1 MNSFTNILVKFFGV
15 VARSQTYLNLLYLF
29 LAFPLG
35 VAYFVFL
42 VTGISVGVPLII
54 VWVGLLIT
62 AGVIA
67 AWYGLIVFERKMAI
81 WLLHEDIPPITHLDL
96 SSMSLWQKFVA
107 LLKNPV
113 TWKGLAFL
121 FAKFPMGMISF
132 VALVTLASISLSLIG
147 MPFYYQWVHSDI
159 SIDLGNAIWNPMWA
173 IDRLDKALLV
183 SLIGVL
189 LAIASMHILNGLAWV
204 SGKFARVMLGNFSPA
219 PAAPAAPEVSAI
231 ADPASVE

>member
-1 MNSFTNILVKFFGV
+1 MDSFTNALTKFFSV
-15 VARSQTYLNLLYLF
+15 VARSQTYLNLLYLL

-35 VAYFVFL
+35 LAYFVFL

-81 WLLHEDIPPITHLDL
+81 WLLREDIPPISHLDL
-96 SSMSLWQKFVA
+96 SGMNLWQKFVA

-121 FAKFPMGMISF
+121 FAKFPLGLISF
-132 VALVTLASISLSLIG
+132 VVLVTLASTSLSLIG

-159 SIDLGNAIWNPMWA
+159 SIDLGNAIWNPTWA
-173 IDRLDKALLV
+173 IDRLDKAFLI
-183 SLIGVL
+183 SLIGIL
-189 LAIASMHILNGLAWV
+189 FAIVSMHILNGLAWV
-204 SGKFARVMLGNFSPA
+204 SGKFARAMLGNFSPA
-219 PAAPAAPEVSAI
+219 PTAPAAPEVTAV
-231 ADPASVE
+231 AEPASVE